1 LQFLKIT
8 DRIFVRKE
16 VEIVNTNQMVFYPQ
30 DEMNTVL
37 LPVTTGCNYN
47 KCSFCSMYK
56 DEIYREVAYSDIE
69 NNLRNGYLYTEKVFL
84 TGADPMAIGF
94 KKMRKILEMIKDYYP
109 YCARVA
115 SYGSIRSIT
124 SYTVEELSI
133 LHDEGLRLLYIGF
146 ETGRDDILKL
156 MKKGHTVAQAIRQAR
171 KLNEAKLMFD
181 TIVMYGIAG
190 KGQSVSN
197 ARETAKMINEFKTNR
212 VITMNLTVFSGTDLD
227 NMVREAEFI
236 AADGAERLV
245 EIKTLIENL
254 RPNSP
259 MIFDTSHPTN
269 IISIRGRLPEDRN
282 RLLASIERINK
293 AV

>member
-1 LQFLKIT
+1 M
-8 DRIFVRKE
+8 E
-16 VEIVNTNQMVFYPQ
+16 VVNTNHMVFYPQ
-30 DEMNTVL
+30 DEMTTVL

-47 KCSFCSMYK
+47 KCSFCAMYK
-56 DEIYREVAYSDIE
+56 DETYKEVPYSDIE

-94 KKMRKILEMIKDYYP
+94 KRMYKILKLIKEYYP

-115 SYGSIRSIT
+115 SYGSIRSIAN
-124 SYTVEELSI
+124 YTVEDLSI

-156 MKKGHTVAQAIRQAR
+156 MKKGHTASRAIEQAK
-171 KLNEAKLMFD
+171 KLNEADLMFD

-190 KGQSVSN
+190 KGQSISN
-197 ARETAKMINEFKTNR
+197 AIETANMINEFRTNR

-227 NMVREAEFI
+227 RMIKEGEFI
-236 AADGAERLV
+236 AADGAERLL

-269 IISIRGRLPEDRN
+269 IISIRGTLPRDKDK
-282 RLLASIERINK
+282 LLKALERPNIL
-293 AV
+293 V